1 VFSYLKTN
9 SGNSDFRQLASKLE
23 EELRILDGDDHA
35 HYAQLNKVESIMY
48 AIVAYHNGQASG
60 CGAIQQYSQ
69 DAMEIKRMY
78 TIPEKRGLGIAS
90 QILRD
95 LENWTLHSN
104 CKKCILETGRNQPE
118 AIAFYKKNNY
128 SIISNFGRYKDSENS
143 ICFEKIL
150 MA

>member
-1 VFSYLKTN
+1 
-9 SGNSDFRQLASKLE
+9 
-23 EELRILDGDDHA
+23 
-35 HYAQLNKVESIMY
+35 MY

-95 LENWTLHSN
+95 LENWTIHLN
-104 CKKCILETGRNQPE
+104 CKKCILETGRNQPD